1 MIPDMET
8 SFFTMYAKTVENKG
22 MIKSKQFR
30 SYGKKTFSRILVLAK
45 ISFCQLSNK
54 EIFPGM

>member
-1 MIPDMET
+1 MITDMET

-30 SYGKKTFSRILVLAK
+30 SYDKKTFSRILVLAK
-45 ISFCQLSNK
+45 I
-54 EIFPGM
+54 

>member
-1 MIPDMET
+1 MITDMET

-30 SYGKKTFSRILVLAK
+30 SYAEKIFSRILVLGKFNFA
-45 ISFCQLSNK
+45 S
-54 EIFPGM
+54 